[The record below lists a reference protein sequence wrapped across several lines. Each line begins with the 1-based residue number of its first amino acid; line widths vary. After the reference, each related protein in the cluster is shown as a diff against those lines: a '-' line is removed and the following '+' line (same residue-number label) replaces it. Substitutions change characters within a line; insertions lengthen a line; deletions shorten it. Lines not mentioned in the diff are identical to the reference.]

1 MEMVYAV
8 VAVAS
13 AVVIAGLVYAVTNL
27 RADVKRLQGQ
37 VNTSRP
43 ERPVTIAVPRG
54 AQGNT
59 DAAAGRVDL
68 VSTEPVPVIT
78 HLDDHRYADG
88 LDVTRAM
95 VASVT
100 LARPLIKV
108 AAFSHGLLRALDD
121 EQRMRIRWAMRK
133 EFRSQRRMR
142 RRRRAGRGPSEGWR
156 P

>member
-1 MEMVYAV
+1 MGMVFAV

-27 RADVKRLQGQ
+27 RADVQRLQDQ
-37 VNTSRP
+37 LNASRP
-43 ERPVTIAVPRG
+43 ERPVTIAVPLVP
-54 AQGNT
+54 QGNT
-59 DAAAGRVDL
+59 DAAAGRADL
-68 VSTEPVPVIT
+68 VPTEPVPVIT

-88 LDVTRAM
+88 LDITKAM

-108 AAFSHGLLRALDD
+108 AAFSHGLRRALDD

-133 EFRSQRRMR
+133 EFRSQRKMR
-142 RRRRAGRGPSEGWR
+142 RRRRAGRAPSEGWR